1 MSTIWDYVNAINTTK
16 VDLMTGSEDDERE
29 EKEYVPFIVNRSLS
43 YFPDTVLYAN
53 EVNLYPNLDK
63 KLQFHY
69 LINSV
74 RARKRYGKWTKKTE
88 DNDLSAVMEYYGY
101 NARNA
106 ETALQLLSPD
116 QIEQVKKR
124 LQKGGSE

>member
-1 MSTIWDYVNAINTTK
+1 MSEPFAYLNAINTSK
-16 VDLMTGSEDDERE
+16 VDLMTGSEDDARE

-53 EVNLYPNLDK
+53 EVNLYPDMDK

-74 RARKRYGKWTKKTE
+74 RARKRYGKWVKKTE
-88 DNDLSAVMEYYGY
+88 DNDLNAVMEYYGY

-106 ETALQLLSPD
+106 ETALRLLSPN
-116 QIEQVKKR
+116 QIEEIRTR
-124 LQKGGSE
+124 LHKGGST